1 MTIPSTI
8 EAAKRLRDRTIDKMV
23 AADVA
28 YYDHDDPI
36 ISDAEYDELRAKVNA
51 IEEKFPELADAGSPS
66 QKVSGVVNEA
76 FEPVKHRV
84 RMESLDNSFSP
95 AEVAE
100 WASKHLEP
108 GDALLAQHK
117 MDGLSLTLIYE
128 NGYFH
133 KAVTRGD
140 GDTGEDVTHT
150 AAEIID
156 LPMDIRENIDPKLDK
171 LIEVRG
177 EVYMTKEQLAILN
190 ERYEAAGKKKLANCR
205 NAAAVSLRQ
214 KDPAVTRERGIRFMA
229 FSVTADTFPDI
240 KSDSEVLEVLREME
254 FDVVPHVVV
263 ANSRVA
269 IEAQINGWTT
279 QRGKLD
285 YDIDGIVWKI
295 DSRDVRNRMG
305 STSRAP
311 RWATAYKFPAE
322 QKTTTLTDVTFQV
335 GRTGAVTPVAHVS
348 PVRVGGVTVSTATL
362 HNEDEIRRLGLQ
374 IGFYVVIQRAG
385 DVIPQVVKS
394 ITPDT
399 SQWGDAEFSMIRHIE
414 FPTHCPACD
423 TQLVRPD
430 GEAVSRCPAG
440 YTCPPQQQAY
450 LEHFVS
456 RDAMDI
462 DGMGP
467 AQIKDLMEGISLE
480 RPSQIMSLPEMTM
493 HDCLPPEL
501 CPDKALDENCLV
513 SEAMEDWSGYG
524 KTSVKKLMTAIKKAR
539 KQPLDRFIY
548 ALGIRNIGK
557 TTAKD
562 IAKRLGTV
570 DAFFECV
577 LNEGRF
583 EELCG
588 AIEGIGPVVI
598 QSFEYHIDDFRNFDE
613 IFDLRLAC
621 DIQDMPQ
628 YLDGPKPLA
637 GEVLCFTGSFD
648 RWSRDQCLLIAEEL
662 GAGITNAPA
671 KKTTILIAGDNVGAK
686 KIEAAEKHGTVIK
699 NPDWFI
705 EVVEAAI
712 EDGYK
717 LDVMD

>member
-51 IEEKFPELADAGSPS
+51 IEEKFPELVDADSPS

-190 ERYEAAGKKKLANCR
+190 ERYEASGKKKKLANCR
-205 NAAAVSLRQ
+205 NAAAGSLRQ

-240 KSDSEVLEVLREME
+240 ESDAEVLEVLREME
-254 FDVVPHVVV
+254 FDVVPHVVL
-263 ANSRVA
+263 ANAPAA
-269 IEAQINGWTT
+269 IEAQINGWTA
-279 QRGKLD
+279 QRDKLD

-335 GRTGAVTPVAHVS
+335 GRTGAVTPVAHVL
-348 PVRVGGVTVSTATL
+348 PVQVGGVTVSTATL

-374 IGFYVVIQRAG
+374 IGYDVVIQRAG

-394 ITPDT
+394 VSPDT

-423 TQLVRPD
+423 TKLVRQE

-462 DGMGP
+462 DGLGP
-467 AQIKDLMEGISLE
+467 SQIRDLIGWLGLE
-480 RPSQIMSLPEMTM
+480 RPSQIMSLPDKNLSDFEDAYKGALEDRTISECM
-493 HDCLPPEL
+493 EL
-501 CPDKALDENCLV
+501 WP
-513 SEAMEDWSGYG
+513 GYG

-539 KQPLDRFIY
+539 KPQLDRFIY
-548 ALGIRNIGK
+548 SLGIRNIGK

-562 IAKRLGTV
+562 IAKHLGTV
-570 DAFFECV
+570 DAFFEIV
-577 LNEGRF
+577 RKPETFDRK
-583 EELCG
+583 CG
-588 AIEGIGPVVI
+588 QFISGVGGAVAL
-598 QSFEYHIDDFRNFDE
+598 SFEAHFRNTDNYQE
-613 IFDLRLAC
+613 IFDLRMAC

-628 YLDGPKPLA
+628 NADGPKPLA

-671 KKTTILIAGDNVGAK
+671 KKTTILVAGDNVGAK

-717 LDVMD
+717 LDVME